1 MERTILYLV
10 YSPFLQ
16 AFKIGITNLS
26 NKRYAQHRARGWI
39 VIKYWYFQ
47 DRKLASCVEKR
58 ALKLFRARFPG
69 TYLKKEDMPQDG
81 YTEAFDAKKISSKRV
96 IKIINTIIKEYEKL
110 DYSQM

>member
-10 YSPFLQ
+10 YNPFLR

-26 NKRYAQHRARGWI
+26 NKRYSQHRIRGWI
-39 VIKYWYFQ
+39 VMKYWYFQ

-58 ALKLFRARFPG
+58 ALELFRARFPG

-110 DYSQM
+110 DI